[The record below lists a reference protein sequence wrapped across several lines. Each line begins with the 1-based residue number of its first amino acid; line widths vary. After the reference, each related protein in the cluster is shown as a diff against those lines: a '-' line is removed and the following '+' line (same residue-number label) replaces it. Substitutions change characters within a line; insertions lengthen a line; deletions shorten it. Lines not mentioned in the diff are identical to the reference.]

1 MGGGIR
7 AVETIGA
14 VVAPRGP
21 CVGSIMSVDIDLFDG
36 GSSTVVATLA
46 DGFTLLSPIPAA
58 YAALG
63 LEAPS
68 MAEAVA
74 FNALGIS
81 LTDYSNEAQAIFQEP
96 EVQNQVVP
104 IVQMFEATLGYSP
117 TQSTL
122 ASMVGSNLTEQQIA
136 TAFVQ
141 SQTFANVY
149 NGGAPVDPNSAVTP
163 AIVGN
168 LFEHGLG
175 HLPTAATVAG
185 FDGMTVE
192 QAFVAFTT
200 SQTVTDAVGASV
212 ESNIVGI
219 IEGALPHAGVFVF
232 A

>member
-1 MGGGIR
+1 
-7 AVETIGA
+7 
-14 VVAPRGP
+14 
-21 CVGSIMSVDIDLFDG
+21 MSASTVSDASAYDILGNPDPPIALIASPITEPYIDLG
-36 GSSTVVATLA
+36 
-46 DGFTLLSPIPAA
+46 LSP
-58 YAALG
+58 
-63 LEAPS
+63 PS
-68 MAEAVA
+68 VTEAVA
-74 FNALGIS
+74 FGALGIS
-81 LTDYSNEAQAIFQEP
+81 PTDYSDQAQAIFQEP
-96 EVQNQVVP
+96 EVQSQVVP

-163 AIVGN
+163 TIVDN

-175 HLPTAATVAG
+175 HLPTAATLAG

-200 SQTVTDAVGASV
+200 SQSVTNAVGASV
-212 ESNIVGI
+212 ESSIVGI
-219 IEGALPHAGVFVF
+219 IEGALPHFVVFV
-232 A
+232 